1 MADEAQLAILRQGVD
16 VWNKWRENNPDVK
29 VDLSEAVLDKMN
41 LNRVNFSNANLIR
54 ANFTTSNLI
63 KANIDGAD
71 LRGAILYIAN
81 LPKATL
87 VGANLANA
95 DLIMADL
102 SDANLSKAD
111 LSNANLSEA
120 TLSRAYLSMAK
131 LTEADLSEAFLDG
144 AQLHEAHLNGAD
156 LSEADLRKAD
166 LSGANLAF
174 ANLTHAKLKL
184 ANMTGAKCTSTI
196 FAYTN
201 LWAAKGLESI
211 KHAGPSIIDTRT
223 LLRQKRN
230 LPEVFLRGCG
240 VPEILIQYLPSM
252 LGQAIDFYSCFISHS
267 HADKSFARRVHD
279 TLQGRGIRCWLD
291 EKNLLPGEDL
301 YEGIQHGI
309 RYWDKILVCCSKSS
323 LSEKWWVDHEIDLAF
338 QKERELMKE
347 RGQKVRALIP
357 LDLDGY
363 LFSDEYASGKAQQI
377 RSRVAAKFLGWEH
390 DNALFEREIERV
402 IKALRS
408 DGGKEPPPTPKL

>member
-16 VWNKWRENNPDVK
+16 VWNKWRWENPTIS
-29 VDLSEAVLDKMN
+29 VDLSMATLSNARLNRANLRGANLRAADLRDANLRDANLRDAGLSRAVLSGAD
-41 LNRVNFSNANLIR
+41 L
-54 ANFTTSNLI
+54 T
-63 KANIDGAD
+63 GAD
-71 LRGAILYIAN
+71 LR
-81 LPKATL
+81 
-87 VGANLANA
+87 
-95 DLIMADL
+95 
-102 SDANLSKAD
+102 
-111 LSNANLSEA
+111 
-120 TLSRAYLSMAK
+120 RAVLRD
-131 LTEADLSEAFLDG
+131 ADLSEAELS
-144 AQLHEAHLNGAD
+144 GAD
-156 LSEADLRKAD
+156 LSGADLRDADLSDVDFSGAVLNGAVLSEAELSGAD
-166 LSGANLAF
+166 LSGANLRKADLSD
-174 ANLTHAKLKL
+174 ADLSGAVLRDAGLNQADL
-184 ANMTGAKCTSTI
+184 TGARCGGTV
-196 FAYTN
+196 FADTN
-201 LWAAKGLESI
+201 LSTVKGLETVI
-211 KHAGPSIIDTRT
+211 HDGPSYIDTHT
-223 LLRQKRN
+223 LFASKKM

-267 HADKSFARRVHD
+267 HADKSFARRLHD

-338 QKERELMKE
+338 QKERELMRE
-347 RGQKVRALIP
+347 RGQKVLALIP

-363 LFSDEYASGKAQQI
+363 LFSPECQGGRVSEI
-377 RSRVAAKFLGWEH
+377 RSRVAANFRGWEH